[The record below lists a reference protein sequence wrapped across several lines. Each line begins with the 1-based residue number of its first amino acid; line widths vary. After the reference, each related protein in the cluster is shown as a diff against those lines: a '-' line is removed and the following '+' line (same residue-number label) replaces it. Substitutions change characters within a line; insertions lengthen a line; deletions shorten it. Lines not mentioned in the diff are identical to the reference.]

1 MKIYTYTELKLR
13 IILLFLFFIVESA
26 YCLSTVCLHRQYFF
40 FFMYKILKTV
50 HEWNYCIQ
58 RSYIHV
64 YLIHY
69 A

>member
-26 YCLSTVCLHRQYFF
+26 YCLSTVCLHRQYI
-40 FFMYKILKTV
+40 FFMYKIPKTV